1 MPMEKVASRSVMTV
15 SVPLKA
21 LRTITGSSDRTT
33 TPTSQNQL
41 TMSEPRH
48 IRVSTQRSRSRLS
61 VERATLGSTFRF
73 GAPSPVAG
81 IIRAESQ
88 HSTAKAITRTPN
100 RVPEPPIAEAV
111 PAAMVPSRIAR
122 NVAAST
128 RALPAGSSSRR
139 R

>member
-1 MPMEKVASRSVMTV
+1 MPMENSASSSVITV

-21 LRTITGSSDRTT
+21 SRTSTGRSESTT

-41 TMSEPRH
+41 TISEPRH
-48 IRVSTQRSRSRLS
+48 RRVSARRSRSSDR
-61 VERATLGSTFRF
+61 VERATFGSTRRS

-88 HSTAKAITRTPN
+88 HRTAKPITRAPN
-100 RVPEPPIAEAV
+100 SSPDPPIADAA
-111 PAAMVPSRIAR
+111 PAAIVPSRIAR
-122 NVAAST
+122 KVAAST
-128 RALPAGSSSRR
+128 SALPAGNSSRR